1 MEFLVIFIQSN
12 SAHAEKILFDRAG
25 SGVYDEMRQNER
37 RKDVYKKRIKVMRT
51 KEKFMQKTIV
61 VWLGALVCCLLWGSA
76 FPCIKIGYQMMHI
89 ASDEVASQILYA
101 GYRFTMAGILTI
113 LFGSIGSRQFLH
125 PTRNSIGKVLKLSS
139 LQTVAQYLLFYI
151 GLAHTSGVK
160 ASIIEALNV
169 FVAIL
174 IASFLFHQEKLTVRK
189 VAGCIVGFAGVALVN
204 MGSSGFDFHMSFT
217 GEGFIF
223 LSTVAYAFS
232 SVLVK
237 GYSKTENPVMLSGYQ
252 FLAGGIIMAL
262 CGFAAGGSVSGFTA
276 ASFGLLFYMA
286 CISAVA
292 YTLWGILLKYNPISR
307 VAVFG
312 FMNPVFGV
320 ILSAWLLGEKEQ
332 AAGVKSVIALVL
344 VCIGIFVVNL
354 QDKTENEKVES

>member
-1 MEFLVIFIQSN
+1 ME
-12 SAHAEKILFDRAG
+12 
-25 SGVYDEMRQNER
+25 
-37 RKDVYKKRIKVMRT
+37 T
-51 KEKFMQKTIV
+51 KEKFMQKNIV

-101 GYRFTMAGILTI
+101 GYRFTLAGILTI
-113 LFGSIGSRQFLH
+113 LLGSIGSRRFLR
-125 PTRNSIGKVLKLSS
+125 PTKNSIGKVFKLSS
-139 LQTVAQYLLFYI
+139 LQTVGQYLLFYI

-174 IASFLFHQEKLTVRK
+174 VASLLFHQEKLSARK
-189 VAGCIVGFAGVALVN
+189 IAGCIIGFAGVALVN
-204 MGSSGFDFHMSFT
+204 MGSSGFDFHMSVT

-232 SVLVK
+232 SVLLK
-237 GYSKTENPVMLSGYQ
+237 RYSKSENPVMLSGYQ
-252 FLAGGIIMAL
+252 FLVGGIIMAL
-262 CGFAAGGSVSGFTA
+262 CGFAAGGRVSGFTA
-276 ASFGLLFYMA
+276 SSFGLLFYMA

-320 ILSAWLLGEKEQ
+320 ILSA
-332 AAGVKSVIALVL
+332 
-344 VCIGIFVVNL
+344 
-354 QDKTENEKVES
+354 